1 MQDTQGRAIDLRYF
15 RDIDKR
21 EVDFVITEDNKPL
34 YFIECKKGGQKINR
48 PLHYLKIRF
57 PDVKAV
63 QVVLEKNIDLV
74 SKDDIRV
81 CSAHIFLSE
90 FV

>member
-1 MQDTQGRAIDLRYF
+1 MQDTQGREIELRYF
-15 RDIDKR
+15 RD
-21 EVDFVITEDNKPL
+21 
-34 YFIECKKGGQKINR
+34 
-48 PLHYLKIRF
+48 
-57 PDVKAV
+57 
-63 QVVLEKNIDLV
+63 IDLV

>member
-1 MQDTQGRAIDLRYF
+1 
-15 RDIDKR
+15 
-21 EVDFVITEDNKPL
+21 
-34 YFIECKKGGQKINR
+34 
-48 PLHYLKIRF
+48 LKTRF

-63 QVVLEKNIDLV
+63 QVVLENDIDLV
-74 SKDDIRV
+74 SKDDIRI